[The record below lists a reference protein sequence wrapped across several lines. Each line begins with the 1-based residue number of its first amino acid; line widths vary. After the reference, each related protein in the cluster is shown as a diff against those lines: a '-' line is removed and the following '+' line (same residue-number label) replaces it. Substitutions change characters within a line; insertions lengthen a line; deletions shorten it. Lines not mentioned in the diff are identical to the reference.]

1 MNSGDIRKYLQIY
14 KHKADV
20 SAIRQEGAKMDD
32 ISEDIAELQRE
43 EYAAHPEDFMDDDE
57 RQTAEE
63 LYDKAWWGALGDE
76 E

>member
-1 MNSGDIRKYLQIY
+1 M
-14 KHKADV
+14 
-20 SAIRQEGAKMDD
+20 EFE

-57 RQTAEE
+57 RPTAEE
-63 LYDKAWWGALGDE
+63 LYGEVWWGALGDE